1 MMILDTFKSLLLK
14 LNFIE
19 SVESD
24 YIFIKNFNNNPNAY
38 LKVDFKTE
46 QLIYPTDKGFK
57 VNGEFTCNFKS
68 NENFVVF
75 ECIHRLFEKGYQPQ
89 HIELEPKWQLGHGA
103 SGGRADIWVKNHDN
117 KSYLLIECKTY
128 GGEFEKAKNDT
139 LSYGGQLF
147 SYIEQEK
154 ATEFVAL
161 YACDYDVKNNHIIT
175 QQILISHQDNLI
187 FLQENPQLHSFEKA
201 SNFIERYD
209 VWKNTYQ
216 LEYATSGIFEDSV
229 SSYAIGKSNQTIF
242 DLQTVDGNVGKKYH
256 EFATILRQ
264 HNVSGRENAF
274 DKLVNLFLCKIVD
287 EQTNPNHL
295 QFVWKGIGQ
304 DNHFAL
310 QDRLQ
315 KLYQEGMKQFLN
327 EEVTYI
333 ESEAIDKAFRH
344 YKRASTKN
352 IINQYIKELKF
363 FSNNDFAFIN
373 VHNEKL
379 FYQNSQ
385 VLLKMVNML
394 KDIRLTGDNNENQFL
409 GDLFEGFLDS
419 GVKQSEG
426 QFFTPMP
433 IVKFIMNSLPI
444 EQHIKASIT
453 PIKVIDYA
461 CGSGHFLTEI
471 AKEIAKTIKDTH
483 QLKDFYKHI
492 HGIEK
497 EYRLSKVAKVSAFMY
512 GQNETQIFY
521 TDALAKN
528 SEIKENSYD
537 ILVAN
542 PPYSVSGFL
551 STLDKQDQIRY
562 ELFNEVND
570 IPKNKNIECFFIE
583 LTHKLL
589 KSGGIAALVLPS
601 SILSNDGLYIKARE
615 IFIKYFYI
623 IGIVELPSATFGK
636 TGTNTVVVYLKKR
649 QANPY
654 DFEHFQDRVLSWFE
668 EINYTQANNKPDD
681 DFEDIALL
689 KKYCQHINIAFN
701 VYQSFMRNELP
712 DEWLQNEIFAD
723 YKKAFEKSTEYKNIQ
738 KKRTHTSFS
747 VDDKDKE
754 THKKLLQF
762 ITTLEQE
769 KILYFILAQ
778 TNQVPVLVCKAP
790 SDTKKQKQFLGYEW
804 SNRKGNEGIQYLS
817 NNSQSSN
824 PSSAADDVDD
834 EMDTLIFEQKKNLG
848 NINTPLYNP
857 KNKLD
862 ASKINYLIHAN
873 FINPKNKTTPIP
885 TELSEL
891 CEYVPLV
898 NMLDFSRA
906 TFNKAISL
914 TPKENITIE
923 TKWALVKLGDVCD
936 VLIGGTPS
944 RAESRYF
951 TGSNLWVS
959 IAEMNAQV
967 ITDTKEKIT
976 DEGVKKSN
984 VKLIPKGTTLLSFKL
999 SIGKTAIAGK
1009 DLYTNEA
1016 IAGLIPKDIKKISN
1030 AYLFQIFTAKLID
1043 LSTSNNAMGK
1053 SLNSTELKEVIK
1065 IPLPPLAIQEE
1076 IVAKCEAID
1085 TAVESAKAKIET
1097 AKGEIEQIILATSQS
1112 DYPIKKLGGI
1122 CSMQAGKFV
1131 TASEIKDDK
1140 EGKYIYPCYGGNGLR
1155 GYTQTFTHEGEYSL
1169 IGRQGALCGNINKA
1183 KEKFHATEHAIVV
1196 TPKEDINFIW
1206 LYHQLK
1212 TLNLNQYATGSA
1224 QPGLSVQKLL
1234 TITTYLPP
1242 IETQETIIA
1251 EIEVLEQTINENQ
1264 TIINAASSQK
1274 QAIIKSYL

>member
-1 MMILDTFKSLLLK
+1 MMTLDTFKSLLLK

-19 SVESD
+19 NSNV
-24 YIFIKNFNNNPNAY
+24 FTKNFNHNPNAY
-38 LKVDFKTE
+38 LKVDFKSE
-46 QLIYPTDKGFK
+46 KLIYPTDKGFK

-75 ECIHRLFEKGYQPQ
+75 ECINRLFEKGYLPE

-103 SGGRADIWVKNHDN
+103 SGGRADIWIKNHDN

-128 GGEFEKAKNDT
+128 GSEFEKAKNDT

-161 YACDYDVKNNHIIT
+161 YACDYDLENNQIIT
-175 QQILISHQDNLI
+175 QQMLISHQDNLV
-187 FLQENPQLHSFEKA
+187 FLQENLQLKSFKKA

-216 LEYATSGIFEDSV
+216 LEYATSGLFEDSV
-229 SSYAIGKSNQTIF
+229 SSYAIGKSSQTVF

-287 EQTNPNHL
+287 EQTNANNL
-295 QFVWKGIGQ
+295 QFIWKGIGQ

-315 KLYQEGMKQFLN
+315 KLYQAGMKQFLN

-333 ESEAIDKAFRH
+333 ENEAIDKAFRH
-344 YKRASTKN
+344 YKQATTKN

-444 EQHIKASIT
+444 EQYIKASTT

-471 AKEIAKTIKDTH
+471 AKEIAKTVKDKH
-483 QLKDFYKHI
+483 QLKDFYKNI

-583 LTHKLL
+583 LTQKLL

-601 SILSNDGLYIKARE
+601 SILSNDNLYIKARE

-623 IGIVELPSATFGK
+623 IAIVELPSATFGK

-649 QANPY
+649 QASPY

-668 EINYTQANNKPDD
+668 EVNNKKIEINQIND
-681 DFEDIALL
+681 DFEDIVLL
-689 KKYCQHINIAFN
+689 KKYCQHIDIPFDL
-701 VYQSFMRNELP
+701 YQSFMHNKLPNELMNH
-712 DEWLQNEIFAD
+712 ETFAD
-723 YKKAFEKSTEYKNIQ
+723 YKKAFEKSTDYKNIQ

-747 VDDKDKE
+747 ADDKDKE
-754 THKKLLQF
+754 TYKKLLQF

-769 KILYFILAQ
+769 KILYFILAYK
-778 TNQVPVLVCKAP
+778 NQVPVLVCKAP

-824 PSSAADDVDD
+824 VISAVNDVDD
-834 EMDTLIFEQKKNLG
+834 EIDALIFEQKKNLS

-862 ASKINYLIHAN
+862 TSKINYLIQAN
-873 FINPKNKTTPIP
+873 FINEKDKATSIP

-914 TPKENITIE
+914 TPKKTVTIE
-923 TKWALVKLGDVCD
+923 TKWELVKLGIFIEYLPKSKRKAGDGLNDGKYPFFTSSSIQNKWINENDYQQESVILGTGGNASIHFANNFSTSADVF
-936 VLIGGTPS
+936 VIVAKTKFINNYLYH
-944 RAESRYF
+944 YF
-951 TGSNLWVS
+951 
-959 IAEMNAQV
+959 
-967 ITDTKEKIT
+967 
-976 DEGVKKSN
+976 KSN
-984 VKLIPKGTTLLSFKL
+984 IYLLEEGFKGVGLKHLSKEYL
-999 SIGKTAIAGK
+999 
-1009 DLYTNEA
+1009 NE
-1016 IAGLIPKDIKKISN
+1016 L
-1030 AYLFQIFTAKLID
+1030 
-1043 LSTSNNAMGK
+1043 
-1053 SLNSTELKEVIK
+1053 K
-1065 IPLPPLAIQEE
+1065 IPLPPLDIQEK
-1076 IVAKCEAID
+1076 IVQECEAID
-1085 TAVESAKAKIET
+1085 TAVESAKSKIET
-1097 AKGEIEQIILATSQS
+1097 AK
-1112 DYPIKKLGGI
+1112 
-1122 CSMQAGKFV
+1122 
-1131 TASEIKDDK
+1131 
-1140 EGKYIYPCYGGNGLR
+1140 
-1155 GYTQTFTHEGEYSL
+1155 
-1169 IGRQGALCGNINKA
+1169 
-1183 KEKFHATEHAIVV
+1183 
-1196 TPKEDINFIW
+1196 
-1206 LYHQLK
+1206 
-1212 TLNLNQYATGSA
+1212 
-1224 QPGLSVQKLL
+1224 
-1234 TITTYLPP
+1234 
-1242 IETQETIIA
+1242 A
-1251 EIEVLEQTINENQ
+1251 EIEGKVKDVFSSDNLVKMIDLVFLNQHNYDPSQKPETEFIYVDIDSVEKGTGKINFSQKILGQNAPSRAKRLAQKNNIIVSTVRPYLKGFAFIDAYLENCVFSTGFAILESKDERILQTKALFYAFMYLENLMKQMEATMGKAAYPSINKSDIENYQIPLPSIEIQQKIVAEIEILEQHIAEYQ
-1264 TIINAASSQK
+1264 TIINNAALQK
-1274 QAIIKSYL
+1274 KAIIESYL

>member
-1 MMILDTFKSLLLK
+1 MMILDTFKLLLLK

-175 QQILISHQDNLI
+175 QHMLISHQDNLI

-444 EQHIKASIT
+444 EQQIKVSTT

-834 EMDTLIFEQKKNLG
+834 EMDTLIFEQKKNLS

-862 ASKINYLIHAN
+862 NSKINYLIHAN

-914 TPKENITIE
+914 TPKENTTVE
-923 TKWALVKLGDVCD
+923 TKWELVKIEDLCD
-936 VLIGGTPS
+936 IGRGKVINHQ
-944 RAESRYF
+944 Y
-951 TGSNLWVS
+951 
-959 IAEMNAQV
+959 IAENQGDYPVYSSQTQNNGVMGYINTFDFEGEYVTWTTDGIYAGTCFYRENKFNCTNVCGTLKVKNKKLLIKFLPLVLNDITPHHVVKSANPKLMN
-967 ITDTKEKIT
+967 
-976 DEGVKKSN
+976 N
-984 VKLIPKGTTLLSFKL
+984 VM
-999 SIGKTAIAGK
+999 A
-1009 DLYTNEA
+1009 N
-1016 IAGLIPKDIKKISN
+1016 
-1030 AYLFQIFTAKLID
+1030 
-1043 LSTSNNAMGK
+1043 
-1053 SLNSTELKEVIK
+1053 IK

-1076 IVAKCEAID
+1076 IVAKCEAIYKN
-1085 TAVESAKAKIET
+1085 VESAKAKIET
-1097 AKGEIEQIILATSQS
+1097 AKGAIEQIILTTSQS

-1242 IETQETIIA
+1242 IETQKTIIA
-1251 EIEVLEQTINENQ
+1251 EIEVLEQTINENK

>member
-1 MMILDTFKSLLLK
+1 MITLDTFKLLLLK

-19 SVESD
+19 SVESN

-38 LKVDFKTE
+38 LKVDFKSE
-46 QLIYPTDKGFK
+46 QLIYPTDKEFK

-117 KSYLLIECKTY
+117 KSYLLIECKTC

-444 EQHIKASIT
+444 EQQIKVSTT

-528 SEIKENSYD
+528 PEIKENTYD

-654 DFEHFQDRVLSWFE
+654 DFEHYQDRVLSWFE
-668 EINYTQANNKPDD
+668 EINYTQTNNKPDD
-681 DFEDIALL
+681 DFEDIGLL

-701 VYQSFMRNELP
+701 VYQSFMRYQLTDELMH
-712 DEWLQNEIFAD
+712 NEIFVE
-723 YKKAFEKSTEYKNIQ
+723 YKKAFEKSTDYKNIQ

-834 EMDTLIFEQKKNLG
+834 EIDSLMFEQKKNLS

-862 ASKINYLIHAN
+862 NSKINYLIHAN

-923 TKWALVKLGDVCD
+923 TKWALVKLGAFIEYLPKSKRKAGDGLNNGKYPFFTSSSIQNKWINENDYQQESIILGTGGNASIHFANNFSTSADV
-936 VLIGGTPS
+936 
-944 RAESRYF
+944 F
-951 TGSNLWVS
+951 
-959 IAEMNAQV
+959 V
-967 ITDTKEKIT
+967 I
-976 DEGVKKSN
+976 V
-984 VKLIPKGTTLLSFKL
+984 
-999 SIGKTAIAGK
+999 GK
-1009 DLYTNEA
+1009 DKFINNYIYHYFKNNIYLLEEGFKGVGLKHLSKEYLNE
-1016 IAGLIPKDIKKISN
+1016 L
-1030 AYLFQIFTAKLID
+1030 
-1043 LSTSNNAMGK
+1043 
-1053 SLNSTELKEVIK
+1053 K

-1085 TAVESAKAKIET
+1085 TKVESAKAKIET
-1097 AKGEIEQIILATSQS
+1097 AKGAIEEIVSNLTKYKFE
-1112 DYPIKKLGGI
+1112 KLEDIAENWDSKRQPVRSNNRKNG
-1122 CSMQAGKFV
+1122 
-1131 TASEIKDDK
+1131 
-1140 EGKYIYPCYGGNGLR
+1140 IYPYYGASGIVDYVDSYLIDDNVLLVSEDGANLKVR
-1155 GYTQTFTHEGEYSL
+1155 NTAIAFTA
-1169 IGRQGALCGNINKA
+1169 IGKIWVNNHAHILKFSNINTHKI
-1183 KEKFHATEHAIVV
+1183 TELYLNHIDLS
-1196 TPKEDINFIW
+1196 EFI
-1206 LYHQLK
+1206 
-1212 TLNLNQYATGSA
+1212 TGSA
-1224 QPGLSVQKLL
+1224 QPKLSQSNLNRIK
-1234 TITTYLPP
+1234 IPLPP